1 MKKFECAAVAAG
13 ALTAAVVGLAAPAA
27 AAPSG
32 VGNAQNTIQNLES
45 QGYHVIISKLGTAPL
60 DQSAVL
66 AIRPGQTYSRTDS
79 GSPGDDLTTT
89 VTGKTVYVEVS

>member
-1 MKKFECAAVAAG
+1 MKKFECAAVVAG
-13 ALTAAVVGLAAPAA
+13 ALTAAIVGLAAPAA

-32 VGNAQNTIQNLES
+32 VGNAQNTIKELEA

-60 DQSAVL
+60 DRSAVV

-79 GSPGDDLTTT
+79 GSPGDDLITT
-89 VTGKTVYVEVS
+89 VTGKTVYVEIT